1 MKMVVS
7 EDVRRLDPWA
17 PTWRTGPRR
26 ASQVAFDC
34 GGGKRDL
41 YDVKTLRFGDA
52 YSS

>member
-1 MKMVVS
+1 MKIVAS

-17 PTWRTGPRR
+17 PAWRTAPRR
-26 ASQVAFDC
+26 ASQVASDC
-34 GGGKRDL
+34 GGGNREL